1 MSVIKLEIE
10 KRGAGEIGERVVTS
24 ILQAGRAS
32 IVDATL
38 QLERD
43 FEELTKQAVPG
54 RAWRAWRSAVFP
66 RSGLAYDPSGTV
78 YVNGGRR
85 SLGMMAYW
93 TQPGTNRAKGGTWL
107 AIPTEAAGAR
117 GRARDLTPGE
127 WERRTGIRLQFVYTG
142 KGKTAFLV
150 AKGVKANNGSG
161 ALRSATTLR
170 KRRDAQAGR
179 QRAEETVPIF
189 VLIPFQRHANR
200 VALEPAIARAQA
212 RLKQDFNT
220 RLARA

>member
-1 MSVIKLEIE
+1 M
-10 KRGAGEIGERVVTS
+10 TS
-24 ILQAGRAS
+24 IRVELDRRAVESVGEEVVGSVLRAGRAS
-32 IVDATL
+32 IEDATL

-66 RSGLAYDPSGTV
+66 RSGLAYDPTGSV

-93 TQPGTNRAKGGTWL
+93 TQPGVNRAKNGTWL

-150 AKGVKANNGSG
+150 AKGLKANNGSG

-179 QRAEETVPIF
+179 KRAEETVPIF

-212 RLKQDFNT
+212 RLMNDFDA
-220 RLARA
+220 RLSRI